1 MSNDEDG
8 FKVIT
13 SRLYGV
19 ISSPAEERDWESIRP
34 LYHPRAT
41 LVRTG
46 INADGSAFVL
56 AMSFDEYVAN
66 ATDKLRDVEFREV
79 EVQQDVTV
87 FGNIARVSSVYEY
100 ELRESG
106 HVQTGRGVNFFNFV
120 NEGDGWKITN
130 IVWDN
135 ERDGVL
141 LGDAGLTVS

>member
-1 MSNDEDG
+1 MRNETDE
-8 FKVIT
+8 FKKIT
-13 SRLYGV
+13 GRLYAV
-19 ISSPAEERDWESIRP
+19 ISSPPGERDWESIRP

-46 INADGSAFVL
+46 VEAAVSPFVL
-56 AMSFDEYVAN
+56 AMTFDEYVAN
-66 ATDKLRDVEFREV
+66 ATEKLRNVEFREV

-106 HVQTGRGVNFFNFV
+106 QVQTGRGVNFFNFV
-120 NEGDGWKITN
+120 NAGDGWQITN

-141 LGDAGLTVS
+141 LGDAGLMVS